1 MKQLKGSALLLIE
14 FQYEW
19 LNPNGKLYH
28 RMQDQASFLQSVE
41 AAKRALFAARQARL
55 PIFHSGLSFSPDYRE
70 LKSAKHGLRHTIPLR
85 QTFLSSG
92 PGCHFMPPFEAQQGE
107 CVVTGRTGSSAFA
120 GSDLHEQLQKRQ
132 IDRLYMMGYA
142 LHVCVESSFRAA
154 HDLSYEVILI
164 EDASAAFTREQ
175 KEYVL
180 SHVLAHFGEAISTQD
195 FINQLKGEG
204 CARH

>member
-1 MKQLKGSALLLIE
+1 MNPLKGSALLLIE

-19 LNPNGKLYH
+19 LSPNGKLYH
-28 RMQDQASFLQSVE
+28 LMQDE
-41 AAKRALFAARQARL
+41 AALLRSIEAANMALFAARQAKL

-70 LKSAKHGLRHTIPLR
+70 LKPAKQGLRHAIPLH

-107 CVVTGRTGSSAFA
+107 CVVRGRTGSSAFA
-120 GSDLHEQLQKRQ
+120 GSHLHEDLQDQ
-132 IDRLYMMGYA
+132 HINTLYIMGYA
-142 LHVCVESSFRAA
+142 LHVCVESSIRAA
-154 HDLSYEVILI
+154 HDLGYEVLLI

-180 SHVLAHFGEAISTQD
+180 SEVLPHFGAAMSAQD
-195 FINQLKGEG
+195 FINQLTGES